1 MLSSEQLN
9 YYRQIIRRPVVTEKS
24 MRSSE
29 EQRTYTFE
37 VDPSANKVEIRRA
50 IEALFDVSVTNVNTL
65 RVAGKTRRRS
75 YRHGIGRT
83 AERKKALVTLA
94 PGQTIDVVEMGG

>member
-1 MLSSEQLN
+1 MLSSERLN

>member
-24 MRSSE
+24 MRDSE
-29 EQRTYTFE
+29 RLRTYTFE

-50 IEALFDVSVTNVNTL
+50 VEALFGVTVTNVNTM
-65 RVAGKTRRRS
+65 RVSGKARRRS
-75 YRHGIGRT
+75 YRHRTGRT

-94 PGQTIDVVEMGG
+94 PGDSIDVVEMGG

>member
-1 MLSSEQLN
+1 MLSNEQLN

-24 MRSSE
+24 MRTAE
-29 EQRTYTFE
+29 EKRTYTFE

-50 IEALFDVSVTNVNTL
+50 VEALFNVSVTNVNTM

-75 YRHGIGRT
+75 YRHGVGRT
-83 AERKKALVTLA
+83 AERKKAMVTLA

>member
-37 VDPSANKVEIRRA
+37 VNPSANKVEIRRA
-50 IEALFDVSVTNVNTL
+50 IEALFDVSVTNVNTM